1 MGTFDHQIELAA
13 SHGSTKW
20 VQRFIR
26 SFLPQLILKQLSAE
40 DFARSLDSELQ
51 HRSLTSLAQQKNYRS
66 NIVQAIKSIDL
77 HHPAISLIS
86 PTTEEYRELNDTQ
99 RGKLASRETRYFT
112 SEQAQ
117 TLVDRATALLQSQEW
132 PDVGAGL
139 AVLIGR
145 RISEILLSSFSPQSP
160 WSLTF
165 SAMAKKSGSET
176 LSIEIPTLAPADLV
190 LPAIMHLQQS
200 LGTDD
205 LRLHSL
211 SPKMAKQAVNQRF
224 TNPVAA
230 KCVEHFSDLIP
241 SRSDRLN
248 LYTHVFRA
256 CYATI
261 AAHWFCP
268 PNVPEHTFKAEIQGH
283 FTLTKDGQKLPNFSA
298 RANYD
303 DYAIGSPDGNRDGRL
318 GIKLASIPTLS
329 VVTALLTMVSSD
341 KDKVVNDSETLPI
354 TQLFSP
360 THEEPS
366 MPRPSTQPK
375 TKRPEL
381 YAKDWAEMTDM
392 MAQRGVTGSS
402 ADVFHALLSAF
413 KLATSNHQQQ
423 QAHSLNDLTSSL
435 SWFTDRIDALEQ
447 SCASLQQERDQ
458 LLSSD
463 TGELDLLRLENT
475 QLHQDLQQTLAQ
487 LHGIQ
492 QLLGMAPASAPS
504 TPAVPTAEAPLRYS
518 RGSAITKINS
528 IIDALIS
535 WNISQSSNQS
545 RLRISIP
552 IIKALGISYQPAIQT
567 VLQTRSVELD
577 NHHISFSIGSR
588 HNAQVLDKDELLQ
601 AISRTISHQ

>member
-26 SFLPQLILKQLSAE
+26 SFFPQLIVKQLSAE
-40 DFARSLDSELQ
+40 DFARSLDSEFQ
-51 HRSLTSLAQQKNYRS
+51 QRSLTSLAQQKNYRS
-66 NIVQAIKSIDL
+66 NIVQAIKSIDP
-77 HHPAISLIS
+77 HHPAIALIS

-117 TLVDRATALLQSQEW
+117 ILVDRATALLQSQEW

-176 LSIEIPTLAPADLV
+176 LSIEIPTLAPVDLV
-190 LPAIMHLQQS
+190 LPAIMHLQQT

-205 LRLHSL
+205 LMLNSL
-211 SPKMAKQAVNQRF
+211 SPKMAKQAVNQHF
-224 TNPVAA
+224 SNPVAA
-230 KCVEHFSDLIP
+230 KCVQHFSDLIP
-241 SRSDRLN
+241 SRSDRHN

-283 FTLTKDGQKLPNFSA
+283 FTLSKDGQKLPNFSA

-303 DYAIGSPDGNRDGRL
+303 DYAIGTPDGNRDGRL
-318 GIKLASIPTLS
+318 GIKLSSIPTLS

-341 KDKVVNDSETLPI
+341 KDKVVTSETLPI

-366 MPRPSTQPK
+366 MPRPSAQPSPK
-375 TKRPEL
+375 TRRPAL
-381 YAKDWAEMTDM
+381 YAKDWEDMTDM

-413 KLATSNHQQQ
+413 NLATSSQQ

-458 LLSSD
+458 LLSSTAD
-463 TGELDLLRLENT
+463 TGELDRLRLENT

-492 QLLGMAPASAPS
+492 QLLGMAPAAAPS
-504 TPAVPTAEAPLRYS
+504 TPTVPTTEAPLRYS

-528 IIDALIS
+528 IIDALIA
-535 WNISQSSNQS
+535 WNITQSSNQS

-552 IIKALGISYQPAIQT
+552 IIKALGVSYQPAIQT
-567 VLQTRSVELD
+567 VLQTRSEELD
-577 NHHISFSIGSR
+577 KHHSSFSIGSR
-588 HNAQVLDKDELLQ
+588 HNAQVLDKDELLH
-601 AISRTISHQ
+601 AISRTISQ